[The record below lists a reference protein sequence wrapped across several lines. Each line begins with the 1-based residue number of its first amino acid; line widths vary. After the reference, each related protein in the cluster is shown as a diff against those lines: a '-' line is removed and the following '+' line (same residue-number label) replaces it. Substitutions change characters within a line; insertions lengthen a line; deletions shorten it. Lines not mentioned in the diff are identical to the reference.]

1 MLPAPPPS
9 NYLEFYPCCYFLN
22 AKCVW
27 ENECSP
33 FLHATSFFFPAPS
46 FVFLPPGVMYG
57 ILVIIKINFK
67 RLPCFDYVVVAS
79 ERVRE
84 CLLEIEK

>member
-1 MLPAPPPS
+1 MLALFAR
-9 NYLEFYPCCYFLN
+9 YI
-22 AKCVW
+22 V
-27 ENECSP
+27 
-33 FLHATSFFFPAPS
+33 FFSSSLFC
-46 FVFLPPGVMYG
+46 FLPPGVMYG